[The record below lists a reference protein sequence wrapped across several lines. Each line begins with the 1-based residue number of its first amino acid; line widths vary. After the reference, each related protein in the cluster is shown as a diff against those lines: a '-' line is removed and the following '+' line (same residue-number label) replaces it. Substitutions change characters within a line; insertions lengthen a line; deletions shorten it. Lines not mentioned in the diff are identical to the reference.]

1 VPFWHNVNLVE
12 SVVCVQFVLYQHS
25 LLLNMDN
32 CILIIKKGKVDGT
45 DICAIKN
52 VEKSVSAI
60 TAAVAGKSSSYFNVN
75 R

>member
-1 VPFWHNVNLVE
+1 
-12 SVVCVQFVLYQHS
+12 
-25 LLLNMDN
+25 MDN